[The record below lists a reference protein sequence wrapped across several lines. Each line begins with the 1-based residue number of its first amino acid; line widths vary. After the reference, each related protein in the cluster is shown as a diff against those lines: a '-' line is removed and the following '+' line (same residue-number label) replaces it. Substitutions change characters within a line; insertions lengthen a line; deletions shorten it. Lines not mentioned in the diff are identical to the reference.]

1 MKLVRIVAAAASI
14 AIALVSNVRGQ
25 EVKLDILYAQP
36 SFAKFHEPM
45 AQAFMK
51 EHPNIKIA
59 FRAPAKDY
67 DEGHLL
73 MQRLAVTNQLPDMYF
88 PGYHLLGELARTLA
102 KRNQITDLKP
112 LLDAESAEWKA
123 QNYSDAMLRLGVVDG
138 VKYGMAFNA
147 SLPVLYIN
155 ETALEKAGLDSKDI
169 PSDWN
174 SLLAKAKTVHDK
186 DPSTAGIG
194 YSIYDFPDDWIWRAI
209 LLQQGARLVDP
220 ATGKAGFGDEKGLE
234 ALKILRRIVTEGGDP
249 MLEFEQE
256 RQQFAAGKIAYFV
269 ETPARL
275 VQVIGLVG
283 DRFKLNTAPLPVNN
297 KTEGG
302 LPTGGSAG
310 IILSSADAKKK
321 AAWEYLKFATGPFGQ
336 KLVVESTG
344 YLPTNKLAIGP
355 DYLEPFYKKDPRFAA
370 AAAAVDFARPW
381 EGYQGGSAVRIWR
394 AQRQVIAKVMR
405 GEASEA
411 NGLKE
416 LVALTNDM
424 SK

>member
-1 MKLVRIVAAAASI
+1 MKTLKLLAAAAGL
-14 AIALVSNVRGQ
+14 ATAFVGTALGE
-25 EVKLDILYAQP
+25 EVTLDILYAQP
-36 SFAKFHEPM
+36 SFAKFHDPM

-51 EHPNIKIA
+51 EHPDIKIE

-73 MQRLAVTNQLPDMYF
+73 MQRLAVTNQLPDLYF
-88 PGYHLLGELARTLA
+88 PGYHLLGELSRTLA
-102 KRNQITDLKP
+102 QRGQINDLKP
-112 LLDAESAEWKA
+112 FFDAESAEWKSE
-123 QNYSDAMLRLGVVDG
+123 NYTDSMLGLGVIDG

-155 ETALEKAGLDSKDI
+155 ETALEKAGLDPKEI
-169 PSDWN
+169 PSDWD
-174 SLLAKAKTVHDK
+174 SLLARAKTVHEK
-186 DPSTAGIG
+186 DPSTAGMG

-220 ATGKAGFGDEKGLE
+220 ATGLAGFDSEEGLE

-275 VQVIGLVG
+275 VQMLGLVG
-283 DRFKLNTAPLPVNN
+283 DRFKLNTAPLPVND
-297 KTEGG
+297 KADGG

-310 IILSSADAKKK
+310 IILSQDEAKKK
-321 AAWEYLKFATGPFGQ
+321 AAWEYLKFATGPLGQ
-336 KLVVESTG
+336 KIVVESTG
-344 YLPTNKLAIGP
+344 YLPTNQLALGP

-370 AAAAVDFARPW
+370 AAAAVNFAKPW
-381 EGYQGGSAVRIWR
+381 EGYQGGSSVRIWR
-394 AQRQVIAKVMR
+394 AQRDVIAKVMR
-405 GEASEA
+405 GEISEGD
-411 NGLKE
+411 GLKE
-416 LVALTNDM
+416 LVAVTNEM
-424 SK
+424 LK